1 MTYVS
6 GNKYVGEWKYG
17 IMHGLGTYTYS
28 NGDKYVGEW
37 KYGKKHDEG

>member
-1 MTYVS
+1 MTFAS

-17 IMHGLGTYTYS
+17 TMHGYGTFTYF

-37 KYGKKHDEG
+37 KYGKKCA